1 MKFNTSSYLLFAVF
15 CLTGGILG
23 YFISQADYSCC
34 QVTMTIESSKPVET
48 QLFYDT
54 GRGFNE
60 SDSIKKVIYQAN
72 VPVILDFSLSGR
84 EFRGIRFDP
93 SRSPAKIKIH
103 EIILQYQK
111 EKPFAVPLDSLT
123 TVKDIKSLHYDG
135 TTLTVEMTEAAQD
148 PILNLSRIGP
158 APRLTPFKI
167 IAWIS
172 TGAVIA
178 LGIAF
183 LIVWV
188 YRNCMNGKETV

>member
-1 MKFNTSSYLLFAVF
+1 MKFNTSSHLLFAIL

-54 GRGFNE
+54 GKGFNE
-60 SDSIKKVIYQAN
+60 NDSIKKVIYEAN

-84 EFRGIRFDP
+84 EFPGLRFDP

-111 EKPFAVPLDSLT
+111 EKPFTVPLDSLT
-123 TVKDIKSLHYDG
+123 VVKDIKSLYYDRQ
-135 TTLTVEMTEAAQD
+135 TVTVETAEAAQD
-148 PILNLSRIGP
+148 PVLYLSRIGP
-158 APRLTPFKI
+158 APH
-167 IAWIS
+167 AS
-172 TGAVIA
+172 TLRTLLFIVAGAFTA
-178 LGIAF
+178 LGVAF
-183 LIVWV
+183 FVVCV
-188 YRNCMNGKETV
+188 YRNGI